1 LFFDDFTLRQD
12 ERWEIE
18 SGTWTVINGQFTP
31 VERTAGAYTA
41 TVYVGQRDS
50 YIVETDVHLG
60 SYGYGGCKA
69 WAYVFA
75 RRSKSGGA
83 DHNVVVR
90 LSSAPA
96 TSMALVGGVLSKLW
110 DYHLDTYT
118 TAYNVGALGF
128 KSGDVVHIKI
138 RVEGSLYTVY
148 RDGEQVSQFNDP
160 LYDATEPST
169 VGLIVSYPPRSSS
182 GVLSSSCG
190 TPKTTTS
197 FDNFRISVVP

>member
-1 LFFDDFTLRQD
+1 
-12 ERWEIE
+12 
-18 SGTWTVINGQFTP
+18 
-31 VERTAGAYTA
+31 
-41 TVYVGQRDS
+41 
-50 YIVETDVHLG
+50 
-60 SYGYGGCKA
+60 
-69 WAYVFA
+69 VFA